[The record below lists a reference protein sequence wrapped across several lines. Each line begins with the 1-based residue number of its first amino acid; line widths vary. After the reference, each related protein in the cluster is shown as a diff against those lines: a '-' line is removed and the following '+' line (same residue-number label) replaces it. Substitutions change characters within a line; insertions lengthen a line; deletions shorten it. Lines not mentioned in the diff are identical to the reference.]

1 MMKLKKRIQTSSRIA
16 ALAAWLLLSALG
28 VFIIWQLRDRAR
40 LIRDNDNELILNILF
55 AGMRNYDDIGSL
67 VQSNPLLYG
76 RIIGVALYENN
87 LLPSYKWGEVPPV
100 FNEALL
106 LKGRPSRFGR
116 YTIPD
121 RRGHSVKF
129 VLHNERGVMPPPP
142 EAPPG
147 EHGADTRRAAG
158 QGAGARQSERRV
170 QERQV
175 PFFFNMLSRGR
186 YFYIDVSHPGYWRT
200 LTLSTVIFPIL
211 ELALLFLVFYIR
223 HLYLR
228 NREYRER
235 IEAQQNLVVL
245 GTAASTLAHEIKNPL
260 LSIRLQTG
268 ILEKLR
274 RDGKEEIQIINQ
286 EVDRLSALI
295 YRVNDYLRE
304 PEGNRA
310 SLNVYDLL
318 TETSRRIC
326 GRDIVSA
333 DSVKDACIL
342 ADEDRLRSVLENLI
356 RNALESGGPPEEVG
370 ASVGRGG
377 ESGGDKIGASRGLVI
392 RIFDRGKGI
401 EEKNL
406 KRIFDPFFTS
416 KSTGTGIGLAVS
428 RRFTEAA
435 GGSIRAENRE
445 GGGLMVIL
453 AFPEYNKAG

>member
-1 MMKLKKRIQTSSRIA
+1 M
-16 ALAAWLLLSALG
+16 
-28 VFIIWQLRDRAR
+28 
-40 LIRDNDNELILNILF
+40 
-55 AGMRNYDDIGSL
+55 
-67 VQSNPLLYG
+67 
-76 RIIGVALYENN
+76 
-87 LLPSYKWGEVPPV
+87 
-100 FNEALL
+100 
-106 LKGRPSRFGR
+106 
-116 YTIPD
+116 
-121 RRGHSVKF
+121 
-129 VLHNERGVMPPPP
+129 PPP
-142 EAPPG
+142 EARPG
-147 EHGADTRRAAG
+147 EHGAEH
-158 QGAGARQSERRV
+158 GAEARQPDGRT
-170 QERQV
+170 QGRQA
-175 PFFFNMLSRGR
+175 PFFFNLLSRGR
-186 YFYIDVSHPGYWRT
+186 YLYIDVSHPGYWRI

-268 ILEKLR
+268 ILEKLKCE
-274 RDGKEEIQIINQ
+274 GKEEIQIINQ
-286 EVDRLSALI
+286 EVDRLSSLI

-304 PEGNRA
+304 PRGDRTP
-310 SLNVYDLL
+310 LRIYDLL
-318 TETSRRIC
+318 TETSLRIC
-326 GRDIVSA
+326 GRDIVSG

-342 ADEDRLRSVLENLI
+342 ADEVRIRSALENLM
-356 RNALESGGPPEEVG
+356 RNALESGSPPEEVS
-370 ASVGRGG
+370 ASINRGG
-377 ESGGDKIGASRGLVI
+377 EGGAGKSGGSRSVVI

-406 KRIFDPFFTS
+406 ERIFDPFFTS

-453 AFPEYNKAG
+453 VFPEYN